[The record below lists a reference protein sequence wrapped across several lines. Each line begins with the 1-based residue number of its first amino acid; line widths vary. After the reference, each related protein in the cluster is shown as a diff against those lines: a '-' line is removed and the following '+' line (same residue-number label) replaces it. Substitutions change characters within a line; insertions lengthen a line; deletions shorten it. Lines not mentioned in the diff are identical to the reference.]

1 MFNDGSHVERAQG
14 KYGEDKTPVVLIIV
28 VTFTSAAILV
38 VLSSTASYVYLQ
50 RRKVNT
56 EPGSIPRGLHICDSE
71 RHIKDLIESGRFK
84 QDDTQGIDVPCFELD
99 TILFA
104 TSNFSNANKL
114 GQGGFGPVYK
124 V

>member
-1 MFNDGSHVERAQG
+1 M
-14 KYGEDKTPVVLIIV
+14 VLIVV

-50 RRKVNT
+50 RRKVNK
-56 EPGSIPRGLHICDSE
+56 ELGSIPRGVHLCDSE
-71 RHIKDLIESGRFK
+71 RHIKDMIESGRFK
-84 QDDTQGIDVPCFELD
+84 QDDSQGIDVPSFELE
-99 TILFA
+99 TILYA